1 MALLYL
7 QNSLFHLLFR
17 GVSVYI
23 IDMVYSK
30 IVSFLVVAAAVLFV
44 AFFGRDWYVL
54 YQCGAVQS
62 CLESSSDFQNITKF
76 AVTSIA
82 TLIAF
87 MIGRH
92 AISRRDR
99 FFVQISFAFILC
111 ADFCFKILYNYF
123 GSAETRENFITIG
136 IAFFFLSQMVFIY
149 RHTRT
154 SDSDWTF
161 PWIFC
166 IPVAVIFSMA
176 FLAYFQVLESLLL
189 MMILIYAPTLC
200 CSLFVACRTAHIEF
214 FPKNN
219 AYRIMFG
226 MICFTCCDLLTGV
239 SLLTGTDHSTREII
253 AVVSNNFIWLFYVP
267 AIIFLALSGYRRND

>member
-1 MALLYL
+1 
-7 QNSLFHLLFR
+7 
-17 GVSVYI
+17 
-23 IDMVYSK
+23 MVYSK
-30 IVSFLVVAAAVLFV
+30 IVSILVAIAAVLFV

-62 CLESSSDFQNITKF
+62 CLDSSSDFQNITKF
-76 AVTSIA
+76 IVTAIA

-99 FFVQISFAFILC
+99 FFVQASFALILC

-123 GSAETRENFITIG
+123 GSADNRENFITIG
-136 IAFFFLSQMVFIY
+136 IVFFFLSQMIFIY

-161 PWIFC
+161 PWIYC
-166 IPVAVIFSMA
+166 IPLAAIFSMV
-176 FLAYFQVLESLLL
+176 FLAYFHVLDSLML
-189 MMILIYAPTLC
+189 MAVLVYAPTLS
-200 CSLFVACRTAHIEF
+200 CSLFAACRASKQKL
-214 FPKNN
+214 FPKGS
-219 AYRIMFG
+219 AFRIMLG
-226 MICFTCCDLLTGV
+226 MICFVCCDLLTGI
-239 SLLTGTDHSTREII
+239 SLLTGADHSTREIL

-267 AIIFLALSGYRRND
+267 AIIFLALSGYRRNV